1 MTTDPPDLATLVEAC
16 AQEAGQLAG
25 EADGALRRRLL
36 VLAHTL
42 ALAGREARGADAG
55 AGAGAGAGPPV
66 GRGPSAAD
74 LRAGAHDDDLLA
86 AARALRPEVA
96 ARLRIAHPGYD
107 AR

>member
-42 ALAGREARGADAG
+42 ALAGREAAAGDAG
-55 AGAGAGAGPPV
+55 RVDAGGAPGA
-66 GRGPSAAD
+66 AEI
-74 LRAGAHDDDLLA
+74 RAGDHDDDLLA
-86 AARALRPEVA
+86 AARAMRSDVA